1 MEWQLTKKDSTV
13 EDKPNQA
20 GTASQEQFG
29 IQNIYLKDSSFET
42 PHSPQIFREQWKPQ
56 LEVEIANEANQLEE
70 NLYEVVLK
78 VTATVKVNEKTAFL
92 VEVHQA
98 GIFAVMGFT
107 PEKLTYA
114 LHSFFP
120 NILFPFARETVSNL
134 VTKGGFQPLL
144 LAPVNFDVLY
154 AQRVNQLKQQQNKAT
169 VN

>member
-1 MEWQLTKKDSTV
+1 ME
-13 EDKPNQA
+13 ERPNPA
-20 GTASQEQFG
+20 GAASQEQFG

-42 PHSPQIFREQWKPQ
+42 PHSPQIFREPWKPQ
-56 LEVEIANEANQLEE
+56 LEVEIATESNQLEE

-78 VTATVKVNEKTAFL
+78 VTATVKVSDKTAFL

-98 GIFAVMGFT
+98 GIFALMGFT
-107 PEKLTYA
+107 PEKLSYA

-154 AQRVNQLKQQQNKAT
+154 TQRLNQIKQQSKAT

>member
-1 MEWQLTKKDSTV
+1 V
-13 EDKPNQA
+13 EESPNPA
-20 GTASQEQFG
+20 GAASQEQFG

-42 PHSPQIFREQWKPQ
+42 PHSPQIFREPWKPQ
-56 LEVEIANEANQLEE
+56 LEVEIATESNQLEE

-78 VTATVKVNEKTAFL
+78 VTATVKVSDKTAFL

-98 GIFAVMGFT
+98 GIFALMGFT
-107 PEKLTYA
+107 PEKLSYA

-154 AQRVNQLKQQQNKAT
+154 NQRLNKVKQQNKAT

>member
-1 MEWQLTKKDSTV
+1 MEES
-13 EDKPNQA
+13 PNPA
-20 GTASQEQFG
+20 GAASQEQFG

-42 PHSPQIFREQWKPQ
+42 PHSPQIFREPWKPQ
-56 LEVEIANEANQLEE
+56 LEVEIATESNQLEE

-78 VTATVKVNEKTAFL
+78 VTATVKVSDKTAFL

-98 GIFAVMGFT
+98 GLFALMGFT
-107 PEKLTYA
+107 PEKLSYA

-154 AQRVNQLKQQQNKAT
+154 TQRVNKVKQQSQAT